1 MSLVLRAPARR
12 RLAHACLAVAATVLA
27 ACGGSDSSSEP
38 PPPPPPPP
46 VPAIGLNPTTLSFA
60 TQAGTTPTTS
70 TTTVAIANAAQGTLT
85 GLSLGTIT
93 YGAGATGWLTAALSG
108 TSAPAS
114 VTVTANWAGLAAGSY
129 TATIP
134 VASSVTGVAPV
145 SITATLTVAAPP
157 AIRLV
162 PDNASFSAIV
172 GGANPA
178 PQSVVVDNGGGG
190 TLNGLSLGTITYTGP
205 TTGWLAA
212 SIGGQ
217 QAATSVSLTANVASL
232 QPGVYLAQ
240 VPVRSTATGVSNSP
254 QNINVAFTVSF
265 PPSSLAL
272 RPSNALTFNAPQ
284 GGAVAGPQTLRIVQG
299 NGSQVQLGGLS
310 LGPVTYG
317 PGATGWLVI
326 DRAPGAVTP
335 DSVRVTVGDIRALA
349 VGSYSANFEVRT
361 TAAGVAAVPVTVR
374 LDVGAATPPRIQLSR
389 DSVVMA
395 MQAGGA
401 LPPAEE
407 LFITNGGTAPLTGL
421 SIRIIDPT
429 GNWLAPQLSPS
440 GNGATLSV
448 RPNSVAQGFTAPRTV
463 RTVIELSS
471 NAPGALNSP
480 VNIPVVLQIR

>member
-1 MSLVLRAPARR
+1 MTVLSLARAGRRAAHAGLVL
-12 RLAHACLAVAATVLA
+12 ATALLA

-38 PPPPPPPP
+38 APPPPPPP
-46 VPAIGLNPTTLSFA
+46 VPAIGLNPTTLTFA

-70 TTTVAIANAAQGTLT
+70 TTQVAIANAAQGTLS
-85 GLSLGTIT
+85 GLAVGTIT
-93 YGAGATGWLTAALSG
+93 YGAGATNWLTATLSG
-108 TSAPAS
+108 NTAPAS
-114 VTVTANWAGLAAGSY
+114 VNVTANWAGLAAGTY

-134 VASSVTGVAPV
+134 VTSSVTGVAPV

-162 PDNASFSAIV
+162 PDNASFDAVV

-178 PQSVVVDNGGGG
+178 ARTIVVENGGGG

-205 TTGWLAA
+205 NTGWLTAT
-212 SIGGQ
+212 IGGP
-217 QAATSVSLTANVASL
+217 QAATSVSLAPSVASL

-240 VPVRSTATGVSNSP
+240 VPVRSTAPGVSNSP

-265 PPSSLAL
+265 PPSQLAL
-272 RPSNALTFNAPQ
+272 RPSAALTFNAPQ

-310 LGPVTYG
+310 LGPITYG
-317 PGATGWLVI
+317 AGATGWLSIV
-326 DRAPGAVTP
+326 RAPGAVTP
-335 DSVRVTVGDIRALA
+335 DSVTVGVGDIRSLA
-349 VGSYSANFEVRT
+349 VGSYTANFEVRT
-361 TAAGVAAVPVTVR
+361 TAAGVAPVPVTVR
-374 LDVGAATPPRIQLSR
+374 LDVGTAVPPRIQLSR

-407 LFITNGGTAPLTGL
+407 IFITNGGTAPLTGL
-421 SIRIIDPT
+421 SIRIVDPT
-429 GNWLAPQLSPS
+429 GNWVAPQLVPS
-440 GNGATLSV
+440 GNGAILSI
-448 RPNSVAQGFTAPRTV
+448 RPNSVAQGFTPRTV

-471 NAPGALNSP
+471 NAPGVTNSP
-480 VNIPVVLQIR
+480 VNIPVVLQVR